1 MPGIGHNKAPKKKA
15 AKRII
20 KKPKRGSPKLLKEF
34 IFKMLPMEQAIWKK
48 VAGPS
53 GAKIY
58 QFIKWK
64 RGMMENN
71 GWISMSNV
79 EMRKHGW
86 FMNRETKSLAVWKL
100 NQAQLLGVHKTEPGK
115 ALKVFR
121 PDIKGEYDKR

>member
-1 MPGIGHNKAPKKKA
+1 MQRKI
-15 AKRII
+15 R
-20 KKPKRGSPKLLKEF
+20 KPKRQSPKLLKEF
-34 IFKMLPMEQAIWKK
+34 IFKMHPLEQAAWKK
-48 VAGPS
+48 VAGPA

-64 RGMMENN
+64 RGMMDNN

>member
-1 MPGIGHNKAPKKKA
+1 MRKQ
-15 AKRII
+15 I
-20 KKPKRGSPKLLKEF
+20 KKPKRQSPELLKEF
-34 IFKMLPMEQAIWKK
+34 IKKMLPMEQAIWKK

-53 GAKIY
+53 GAKVY

-64 RGMMENN
+64 RGMMKFN

-86 FMNRETKSLAVWKL
+86 FMNRETKSKAVWKL
-100 NQAQLLGVHKTEPGK
+100 NQAQLIGVHPQEPGK

-121 PDIKGEYDKR
+121 PDIKGEYDGR